1 MQRFTLKRYVKVLN
15 GKVID
20 TTLLLP
26 HVECYF
32 IEEEVTGEHK
42 LFVEHT
48 DGTEF
53 YLGKV
58 VLETNE
64 ISELSETIVK

>member
-1 MQRFTLKRYVKVLN
+1 MRFSLKRYVEVLN

-26 HVECYF
+26 HVECYY
-32 IEEEVTGEHK
+32 IEDDK
-42 LFVEHT
+42 LYVEHI
-48 DGTEF
+48 DGTTF

-58 VLETNE
+58 VRETNDLVDLTKPIE
-64 ISELSETIVK
+64 FDKNA

>member
-1 MQRFTLKRYVKVLN
+1 MIRYSLKRYVEVLN

-26 HVECYF
+26 HVECYYV
-32 IEEEVTGEHK
+32 EDEK
-42 LFVEHT
+42 LYVEHT
-48 DGTEF
+48 DGSSF

-58 VLETNE
+58 VRETNE
-64 ISELSETIVK
+64 LAELVAPLEFLNQK

>member
-1 MQRFTLKRYVKVLN
+1 MIRYSLKRYVEVLN

-32 IEEEVTGEHK
+32 IEDEK
-42 LFVEHT
+42 LYVEHT
-48 DGTEF
+48 DGSTF

-58 VLETNE
+58 MRETNDL
-64 ISELSETIVK
+64 SELTKPLEFDKQK

>member
-1 MQRFTLKRYVKVLN
+1 MIRYSLKRYVEVLN

-32 IEEEVTGEHK
+32 IEAEK
-42 LFVEHT
+42 LYVEHT
-48 DGTEF
+48 DGSTF

-58 VLETNE
+58 MRETNDL
-64 ISELSETIVK
+64 SELTKPLEFDKQK

>member
-1 MQRFTLKRYVKVLN
+1 MIRYSLKKYVEVLN

-26 HVECYF
+26 HVECYY
-32 IEEEVTGEHK
+32 IEDDK

-48 DGTEF
+48 DGSTF

-58 VLETNE
+58 MRETND
-64 ISELSETIVK
+64 LSDLTKPLEFDKQK

>member
-1 MQRFTLKRYVKVLN
+1 MIRYSLKRYVEVLN

-26 HVECYF
+26 HVECYY
-32 IEEEVTGEHK
+32 IDDNK

-48 DGTEF
+48 DGTNF

-58 VLETNE
+58 VRETNDLVE
-64 ISELSETIVK
+64 LTAPLEFSEQK

>member
-1 MQRFTLKRYVKVLN
+1 MRRYSLKRYVEVKN

-32 IEEEVTGEHK
+32 IEDEK
-42 LFVEHT
+42 LYVESIIGDET
-48 DGTEF
+48 
-53 YLGKV
+53 YLGH
-58 VLETNE
+58 
-64 ISELSETIVK
+64 IVKESNDLKDMCEIIIEK

>member
-1 MQRFTLKRYVKVLN
+1 MRFSLKRYVEVLN

-26 HVECYF
+26 HVECYY
-32 IEEEVTGEHK
+32 IEDDK
-42 LFVEHT
+42 LYVEHI
-48 DGTEF
+48 DGTTF

-58 VLETNE
+58 VRETNDLVDLTKPIE
-64 ISELSETIVK
+64 FDRNA